1 MIPFPMMSFILTRK
15 APPLEERLREILEK
29 EYGIFDEGTYQALF
43 KLMKGWLKPSVQG
56 EGISLTKDGSYTL
69 IAKEYGEPY
78 HSLTAGALSECLQK
92 FLKPSGLLEKVEGSK
107 IIRVVDVGFGLG
119 YNVAVMLKHLRDVK
133 KDIAIEVISFEKELP
148 KEVPPPPEEYLPY
161 WKLLWENLPSFEKDG
176 ISFRLLLGDARERV
190 REVEGF
196 DADAIFHDG
205 FSPYKN
211 PELWTLDFLALLTK
225 LLKRDGVWVSY
236 TSSLAVRRA
245 LKLLGFNLQSTSP
258 VGRKM
263 GGTKAGFEIEESLT
277 EEEAQKLKNSPFA
290 VPFRDPTLNGE
301 PLHIL
306 TDYGLRVVY
315 NRS

>member
-1 MIPFPMMSFILTRK
+1 MMSFILTRK
-15 APPLEERLREILEK
+15 ALPLEERLREILEK
-29 EYGIFDEGTYQALF
+29 EYGIFDEGTYKVLL
-43 KLMKGWLKPSVQG
+43 KLVKGWLKPSVPG

-78 HSLTAGALSECLQK
+78 HSLTAGALSECMEK
-92 FLKPSGLLEKVEGSK
+92 FLKPSGLLERAEGSK
-107 IIRVVDVGFGLG
+107 IIKAVDVGFGLG

-133 KDIAIEVISFEKELP
+133 RDIYIEVLSFERELP
-148 KEVPPPPEEYLPY
+148 KEVPPPPKEYLPY

-190 REVEGF
+190 REVENF

-236 TSSLAVRRA
+236 TSSLAVRKA
-245 LKLLGFNLQSTSP
+245 LKLLGFNLQNTSP
-258 VGRKM
+258 VGRKR
-263 GGTKAGFEIEESLT
+263 GGTRAGFEIEESLL
-277 EEEAQKLKNSPFA
+277 EEEARKLENSPFA
-290 VPFRDPTLNGE
+290 VPFRDPTLNRE

-306 TDYGLRVVY
+306 ADYGLRVLY

>member
-1 MIPFPMMSFILTRK
+1 MMSFILTRK
-15 APPLEERLREILEK
+15 ALPLEERLREILEK
-29 EYGIFDEGTYQALF
+29 EHGISDEGTYQALL

-78 HSLTAGALSECLQK
+78 HSLTAGAIGECIEK
-92 FLKPSGLLEKVEGSK
+92 FLKPSGLLERAEGSK
-107 IIRVVDVGFGLG
+107 IIKAVDVGFGLG

-133 KDIAIEVISFEKELP
+133 RDIAIEVLSFERKLP
-148 KEVPPPPEEYLPY
+148 KDVPPPPEGYLPY
-161 WKLLWENLPSFEKDG
+161 WKLLWENIPSFEKDG

-190 REVEGF
+190 REVENF

-236 TSSLAVRRA
+236 TSSLAVRKA

-258 VGRKM
+258 MGRKR
-263 GGTKAGFEIEESLT
+263 GGTRAGFEIEESLT
-277 EEEAQKLKNSPFA
+277 EEEARKLENSPFA
-290 VPFRDPTLNGE
+290 VPFRDPTLNRE

-306 TDYGLRVVY
+306 IDYGLRVLY
-315 NRS
+315 NKSKS

>member
-1 MIPFPMMSFILTRK
+1 MMSSILTRK

-29 EYGIFDEGTYQALF
+29 EHGISDEGTYQALL

-69 IAKEYGEPY
+69 IVKEYGEPY
-78 HSLTAGALSECLQK
+78 HSLTAGAIGECIEK
-92 FLKPSGLLEKVEGSK
+92 FLKPSGLLERAEGSK
-107 IIRVVDVGFGLG
+107 IIKAVDVGFGLG
-119 YNVAVMLKHLRDVK
+119 YNVAVTLKHLRDVK
-133 KDIAIEVISFEKELP
+133 EDIAIEVISFERELP
-148 KEVPPPPEEYLPY
+148 KEVPPPPEGYLPY
-161 WKLLWENLPSFEKDG
+161 WKLLWENIPSFEKDG
-176 ISFRLLLGDARERV
+176 ISFKLFLGDARERV

-236 TSSLAVRRA
+236 TSSLAVRKA

-258 VGRKM
+258 VGRKR

-277 EEEAQKLKNSPFA
+277 EEEARKLENSPFA
-290 VPFRDPTLNGE
+290 VPFRDPTLNRE
-301 PLHIL
+301 PLYIL
-306 TDYGLRVVY
+306 IDYGLRVVY
-315 NRS
+315 NKSKS

>member
-1 MIPFPMMSFILTRK
+1 
-15 APPLEERLREILEK
+15 
-29 EYGIFDEGTYQALF
+29 
-43 KLMKGWLKPSVQG
+43 
-56 EGISLTKDGSYTL
+56 
-69 IAKEYGEPY
+69 
-78 HSLTAGALSECLQK
+78 
-92 FLKPSGLLEKVEGSK
+92 
-107 IIRVVDVGFGLG
+107 
-119 YNVAVMLKHLRDVK
+119 
-133 KDIAIEVISFEKELP
+133 
-148 KEVPPPPEEYLPY
+148 LPY
-161 WKLLWENLPSFEKDG
+161 WKLLWDNLPSFEKDG

-236 TSSLAVRRA
+236 TSSLAVRKA

-277 EEEAQKLKNSPFA
+277 EEEARKLKNSPFA
-290 VPFRDPTLNGE
+290 VPFRDPTLNRE

-306 TDYGLRVVY
+306 IDYGLRVLY
-315 NRS
+315 NKSKS

>member
-1 MIPFPMMSFILTRK
+1 MMSFILTRK
-15 APPLEERLREILEK
+15 APPLEERLKEILEK
-29 EYGIFDEGTYQALF
+29 EHGISDEGTYQALL
-43 KLMKGWLKPSVQG
+43 KLVKGWLKPSVQG

-78 HSLTAGALSECLQK
+78 HSLTAGAIGECIEK
-92 FLKPSGLLEKVEGSK
+92 FLKPSGLIERAEGSR
-107 IIRVVDVGFGLG
+107 IIKVVDVGFGLG

-133 KDIAIEVISFEKELP
+133 EDIAIEVISFERKLP
-148 KEVPPPPEEYLPY
+148 KDVPPPPGEYLPY
-161 WKLLWENLPSFEKDG
+161 WKLLWDNLPSFEKDG

-190 REVEGF
+190 REVESF

-236 TSSLAVRRA
+236 TSSLAVRKA

-263 GGTKAGFEIEESLT
+263 GGTKAGYEIEESLP
-277 EEEAQKLKNSPFA
+277 EEEARKLKNSPFA
-290 VPFRDPTLNGE
+290 VPFRDPTLNRE

-306 TDYGLRVVY
+306 TDYGLRVLY
-315 NRS
+315 NRSQGGAL

>member
-1 MIPFPMMSFILTRK
+1 MSSILTRK

-29 EYGIFDEGTYQALF
+29 EYGISDEGTYQALL
-43 KLMKGWLKPSVQG
+43 KLMKGWLKPSVPG

-78 HSLTAGALSECLQK
+78 HSLTAGAISECIEK
-92 FLKPSGLLEKVEGSK
+92 FLKPSGLLERAEGSK

-119 YNVAVMLKHLRDVK
+119 YNVAVMLKHLRDAK
-133 KDIAIEVISFEKELP
+133 RDIAIEVISFEKELP

-190 REVEGF
+190 REIKSF
-196 DADAIFHDG
+196 NADAVFHDG

-236 TSSLAVRRA
+236 TSSLAVRKA

-263 GGTKAGFEIEESLT
+263 GGHKGRL
-277 EEEAQKLKNSPFA
+277 
-290 VPFRDPTLNGE
+290 
-301 PLHIL
+301 
-306 TDYGLRVVY
+306 
-315 NRS
+315 

>member
-1 MIPFPMMSFILTRK
+1 MSSILTRK
-15 APPLEERLREILEK
+15 APPLEERLRGILEK
-29 EYGIFDEGTYQALF
+29 EHGISDEGTYQALL
-43 KLMKGWLKPSVQG
+43 KLLKGWLKPSVPG
-56 EGISLTKDGSYTL
+56 EGFSLTKDGSYTL

-78 HSLTAGALSECLQK
+78 HSLTAGAIGECIEK
-92 FLKPSGLLEKVEGSK
+92 FLRPSGLLERAEGSK
-107 IIRVVDVGFGLG
+107 IIKAVDVGFGLG

-133 KDIAIEVISFEKELP
+133 RDIYIEVLSFERELP
-148 KEVPPPPEEYLPY
+148 KEVPPPPEGYLPY
-161 WKLLWENLPSFEKDG
+161 WKLLWENIPSFEKDG
-176 ISFRLLLGDARERV
+176 ISFRLFLGDAREMV
-190 REVEGF
+190 KEIENF

-236 TSSLAVRRA
+236 TSSLAVRKA

-258 VGRKM
+258 VGRKR

-277 EEEAQKLKNSPFA
+277 EVEAQKLKNSLFA
-290 VPFRDPTLNGE
+290 VPFRDPTLNRE

-306 TDYGLRVVY
+306 TDYGLRVLY
-315 NRS
+315 NKSKS

>member
-1 MIPFPMMSFILTRK
+1 MMSSILTRK

-29 EYGIFDEGTYQALF
+29 EYGISDEGTYQALL
-43 KLMKGWLKPSVQG
+43 KLVKGWLKPSVPG

-78 HSLTAGALSECLQK
+78 HSLTAGAIGECIEK
-92 FLKPSGLLEKVEGSK
+92 FLKPSGLLERAEGSK
-107 IIRVVDVGFGLG
+107 IIKAVDVGFGLG

-148 KEVPPPPEEYLPY
+148 KEVPPPPDSYLPY
-161 WKLLWENLPSFEKDG
+161 WKLLWDNLPSFEKDG

-236 TSSLAVRRA
+236 TSSLAVRKA
-245 LKLLGFNLQSTSP
+245 LKLLGFNLQGTSP
-258 VGRKM
+258 VGRKR
-263 GGTKAGFEIEESLT
+263 GGTKAGFEIEESLP
-277 EEEAQKLKNSPFA
+277 EEEARKLKNSPFA
-290 VPFRDPTLNGE
+290 VPFRDPTLNRD

-306 TDYGLRVVY
+306 IDYGLSVLY
-315 NRS
+315 NKSKS

>member
-1 MIPFPMMSFILTRK
+1 MSFILTRK
-15 APPLEERLREILEK
+15 APPLEERLRGILEK
-29 EYGIFDEGTYQALF
+29 EYGISDEGTYQTLL
-43 KLMKGWLKPSVQG
+43 KLLKGWLTPSVQG
-56 EGISLTKDGSYTL
+56 EGISPTKDGSYTL

-78 HSLTAGALSECLQK
+78 HSLTAGALSECIEK
-92 FLKPSGLLEKVEGSK
+92 FLKPSGLLERAEGSK
-107 IIRVVDVGFGLG
+107 IIKAVDVGFGLG
-119 YNVAVMLKHLRDVK
+119 YNVAVALKHLRDVK
-133 KDIAIEVISFEKELP
+133 EDIAIEVISFEKELP

-190 REVEGF
+190 SEVENL

-236 TSSLAVRRA
+236 TSSLAVKKA

-263 GGTKAGFEIEESLT
+263 GGTKAGFEIEGSLP
-277 EEEAQKLKNSPFA
+277 EEEARKLENSPFA
-290 VPFRDPTLNGE
+290 VPFRDPTLNRE

-315 NRS
+315 NKS